1 VHRHPLECIGGNW
14 DYGHFLPGK
23 GNAQSRRLHEA
34 GRHEAGLAGRYQ
46 NATLRTCA
54 NALWEKPM
62 KIARLTF
69 LVLAAAAVLQAGAAR
84 AAMKTEWID
93 YKQGNT
99 ALSGYLV
106 YDDAAPGRRPGVL
119 MIPDRSGFSEGT
131 IADAEMIA
139 KLGYVVFAED
149 IFGKG
154 VVPKTVPEMT
164 ELTTIYNND
173 RPLMRA
179 RALAGFDVLKA
190 QPMVD
195 PTKLAAVGYC
205 FGGTVGI
212 ELIETGAPLLGFVSV
227 HGSFRNFAPE
237 AANNI
242 KGRVLIARRRR
253 PGRPDG
259 GTQCRDLATP
269 RRQGGF
275 RGQPL
280 QRHHARLHPS
290 AEPLGGARRRAIQ
303 GGDDAFPE
311 GIAAAL
317 NVTLHPRQWQG
328 RGGVDAV
335 LGGAAAV
342 IYAFEMSPAAQKSAL
357 SACGSGT
364 TS

>member
-1 VHRHPLECIGGNW
+1 
-14 DYGHFLPGK
+14 
-23 GNAQSRRLHEA
+23 
-34 GRHEAGLAGRYQ
+34 
-46 NATLRTCA
+46 
-54 NALWEKPM
+54 M

-69 LVLAAAAVLQAGAAR
+69 LVLAATAVLQAGAAR

-106 YDDAAPGRRPGVL
+106 YDDAAQGRRPGVL
-119 MIPDRSGFSEGT
+119 MMPDRSGFSEGT

-179 RALAGFDVLKA
+179 RALAGFDVLKT
-190 QPMVD
+190 QPTVD

-237 AANNI
+237 AAKNI
-242 KGRVLIARRRR
+242 KGRVLI
-253 PGRPDG
+253 
-259 GTQCRDLATP
+259 
-269 RRQGGF
+269 
-275 RGQPL
+275 
-280 QRHHARLHPS
+280 LHG
-290 AEPLGGARRRAIQ
+290 AEDPVA
-303 GGDDAFPE
+303 PME
-311 GIAAAL
+311 EL
-317 NVTLHPRQWQG
+317 N
-328 RGGVDAV
+328 
-335 LGGAAAV
+335 AV
-342 IYAFEMSPAAQKSAL
+342 ISQLRAAKVDFEVNL
-357 SACGSGT
+357 YSGT
-364 TS
+364 THGFTHPQNPSEVRADEQYKVAMTRFLKELLPH